1 MFGWIGTITG
11 ILGGLLLAVNL
22 EYSNYGFFIFL
33 ISATSWTIQGYKN
46 NDRSLMILNTF
57 FIFID
62 LLGIYRW
69 IF

>member
-11 ILGGLLLAVNL
+11 IMGGLLLALNL
-22 EYSNYGFFIFL
+22 EYSHFGFFIFF
-33 ISATSWTIQGYKN
+33 ISASSWTIQGYKN
-46 NDRSLMILNTF
+46 NDRSLMILNAF
-57 FIFID
+57 FMLID